1 MTAHRLG
8 SSTWF
13 DFGSPTC
20 RSLMGFG
27 KHPMENNSAAA
38 GTQAT
43 SKADPGCCELCSRC
57 CRSQRRCLGLPT
69 SVRTR
74 STICSEMEP
83 QAPGTPRGGGLTSQG
98 CFVVERET
106 HLFSDASQIC
116 KGVGGRRQRK
126 VVKSNGPSVR
136 MGRAESTF
144 TNIYAYLNIVP
155 GA

>member
-1 MTAHRLG
+1 MLRDGAT
-8 SSTWF
+8 
-13 DFGSPTC
+13 
-20 RSLMGFG
+20 
-27 KHPMENNSAAA
+27 
-38 GTQAT
+38 GTGY
-43 SKADPGCCELCSRC
+43 P
-57 CRSQRRCLGLPT
+57 P
-69 SVRTR
+69 
-74 STICSEMEP
+74 
-83 QAPGTPRGGGLTSQG
+83 GGGLTSQG